1 MRHYSLKEVLVWVAT
16 CNRLGC
22 VPLEYYDKF
31 SALVDQANRAD
42 EMERR
47 YEQAM
52 GIERT
57 IRSAGLENEAD
68 AVEDQQ
74 TYKIGNIR

>member
-16 CNRLGC
+16 CNRLRC

-52 GIERT
+52 GNLLAEGLIGL
-57 IRSAGLENEAD
+57 AGREA
-68 AVEDQQ
+68 
-74 TYKIGNIR
+74 TR